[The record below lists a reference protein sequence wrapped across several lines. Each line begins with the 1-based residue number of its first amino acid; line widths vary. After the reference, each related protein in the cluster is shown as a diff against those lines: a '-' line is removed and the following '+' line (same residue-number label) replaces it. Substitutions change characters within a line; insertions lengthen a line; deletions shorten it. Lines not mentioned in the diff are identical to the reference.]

1 MKIQSIVIAGVTF
14 FSLMSSVFASTK
26 YTLDTSHSTVGF
38 KVPHLMISSVQ
49 GRFDKFEGTFSF
61 DEKTGKVDDL
71 TAKIDLD
78 SVNTNDPKRDK
89 HLKNED
95 FFGVRLKDDKLVE
108 NKRWMTFTAT
118 KVDVKNKKP
127 NTIKGDLTL
136 NGVTKPVTLAVNYKG
151 TVVDP
156 WGNSRLGFE
165 ATGKLSRKD
174 YKITWNKALETG
186 GVVVGDE
193 VTIVID
199 GEAIA
204 DKSTIK

>member
-108 NKRWMTFTAT
+108 NKRWMTFAAT